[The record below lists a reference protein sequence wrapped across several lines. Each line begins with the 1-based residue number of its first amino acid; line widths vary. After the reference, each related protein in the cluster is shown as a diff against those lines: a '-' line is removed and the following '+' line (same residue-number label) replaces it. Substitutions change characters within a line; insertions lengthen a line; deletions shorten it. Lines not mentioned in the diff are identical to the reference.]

1 MGFLAPGFLFGALA
15 AGLPVYL
22 HLLRRNTS
30 TPLPFSSLML
40 FELRP
45 PNATQRR
52 RLRYWLLLA
61 LRVALL
67 LLLAAAFAEPYV
79 SRLAPASAADKLLLV
94 VVDNSFSMRAGTRL
108 ADAKRAALS
117 VLETRDPRQRAQVLE
132 LGAQAHVLT
141 QATQDPRIL
150 RAALDGIRAGD
161 SRGSFAVFATAVRSI
176 AESEKA
182 PIETHLFSDLQKS
195 NVPPSFAEMA
205 LPRNVSLVVHPT
217 VQAAVANWAV
227 ESVSVPPLVWDPH
240 TTHVQAVIAGYGTP
254 AATRSVSFIV
264 NGKTIATRQV
274 EVPASGRVTAEIDSL
289 ELPYGFSRCSVR
301 IDAADTLPADD
312 EYVFAIERS
321 DRKRGLFVY
330 QSSDTRSAL
339 YFDAAVKAAA
349 QTAVTLDK
357 VTADR
362 APSVEPESYSFV
374 VISDVASLPAAF
386 TSKLLDYIHR
396 GGNVLIAL
404 GTVAAQQQSLP
415 IFGGKILATRHYS
428 RDAERFA
435 AVGQTDSAFPA
446 AGSAEEW
453 EGVRFYYATVVDDQ
467 GARVAVRLQ
476 DGTPL
481 LLEKPMGEGR
491 VMVFASGF
499 DNLTNDLPLHP
510 VFVALAER
518 IVRHLSGNDARS
530 GPHQVN
536 DVIALRTAK
545 EQSVG
550 VEVVEPSG
558 RRPLSLQEA
567 VSSQSYQLSQAG
579 FYEVHLANGRQDL
592 IGVNADRRESDLTPM
607 PEDMLALWRG
617 SDSPTNERAVP
628 NAAPA
633 AAKADSRMTA
643 GGTQGP
649 AVPHTLWWYA
659 MLCVLAA
666 VLAESVIG
674 GRYLATLRDEP

>member
-1 MGFLAPGFLFGALA
+1 VGFLAPGFLFGALA
-15 AGLPVYL
+15 VGLPIYL
-22 HLLRRNTS
+22 HLLRRSTS

-45 PNATQRR
+45 PSATQRR
-52 RLRYWLLLA
+52 RLRYWLLLG
-61 LRVALL
+61 LRLALL

-79 SRLAPASAADKLLLV
+79 SQLVAGAAADKLLLV
-94 VVDNSFSMRAGTRL
+94 VIDNSFSMRAGTRL

-117 VLETRDPRQRAQVLE
+117 VLSNRNPRERAQVLE

-150 RAALDGIRAGD
+150 RAALEGIRLGD
-161 SRGSFAVFATAVRSI
+161 SRGSFAVFATAIRSI
-176 AESEKA
+176 AENERA
-182 PIETHLFSDLQKS
+182 AVEVHLFSDLQKS
-195 NVPPSFAEMA
+195 NMPPSFAEMV
-205 LPRNVSLVVHPT
+205 LPHNVSLMLHP
-217 VQAAVANWAV
+217 AAKVSMPNWAV
-227 ESVSVPPLVWDPH
+227 ESVAVPPLVWDPH

-254 AATRSVSFIV
+254 AATRAVSFIV

-274 EVPASGRVTAEIDSL
+274 ELPASGRATAEIDSL

-339 YFDAAVKAAA
+339 YFDDAVKAAA
-349 QTAVTLDK
+349 QAAVTLDE

-362 APSVEPESYSFV
+362 ASSLDPASYSFV
-374 VISDVASLPAAF
+374 VISDVASLPASL
-386 TSKLLDYIHR
+386 TSKLLDYLHR
-396 GGNVLIAL
+396 GGSVLMAL
-404 GTVAAQQQSLP
+404 GTVAAQQQALP
-415 IFGGKILATRHYS
+415 LFESHILATRHYS

-446 AGSAEEW
+446 AGSSEEW
-453 EGVRFYYATVVDDQ
+453 EGVRFYYATAVDERDS
-467 GARVAVRLQ
+467 RVAVRLQ

-481 LLEKPMGEGR
+481 LLEKPVGEGR

-510 VFVALAER
+510 VFVALVER
-518 IVRHLSGNDARS
+518 IVRHLAGNEARS
-530 GPHQVN
+530 GPHQVD
-536 DVIALRTAK
+536 DVIALRSAK
-545 EQSVG
+545 EQAVG

-567 VSSQSYQLSQAG
+567 VSSQSYPLSEAG
-579 FYEVHLANGRQDL
+579 FYEVHLANGRRDL
-592 IGVNADRRESDLTPM
+592 IGVNADRRESDLAPI
-607 PEDMLALWRG
+607 PEDILALWRG
-617 SDSPTNERAVP
+617 SDKENVTPTP
-628 NAAPA
+628 NPL
-633 AAKADSRMTA
+633 MQGTA
-643 GGTQGP
+643 RQTQGP
-649 AVPHTLWWYA
+649 APQTHGPAVPNSLWWYA

-666 VLAESVIG
+666 VLAESLIG